1 MTGPQLSKRDP
12 IWQSIAGAL
21 RAEIVGGLYRPG
33 EKLPTEA
40 ALAARFGVNRHTVR
54 HALADLGASGLTV
67 SRRGAGVF
75 VAQAAPADYA
85 LGRRTRFH
93 QNISASGR
101 TPSRQ
106 VLSIVTRHA
115 GPAEAEALGVER
127 VHVLEGVSLGDGLP
141 LAVFR
146 SAFPAERFPDLPR
159 ALERL
164 ASITAA
170 LAEQGVA
177 DYTRASTRIT
187 AKIARGP
194 RALLLQ
200 VPEGAALLRSE
211 GINVDAAGQPVE
223 FGITWFAGE
232 RVALTVTPEDH
243 A

>member
-1 MTGPQLSKRDP
+1 MSKRDP
-12 IWQSIAGAL
+12 IWQSIATAL
-21 RAEIVGGLYRPG
+21 RAEIAQGQYRPG

-54 HALADLGASGLTV
+54 HALADLAAAGLV
-67 SRRGAGVF
+67 LSRRGAGVF
-75 VAQAAPADYA
+75 VAQAPPADYA

-93 QNISASGR
+93 QNVSASGR
-101 TPSRQ
+101 IPSRQ
-106 VLSIVTRHA
+106 VLSLETRHA
-115 GPAEAEALGVER
+115 NPTEAEALGCTR
-127 VHVLEGVSLGDGLP
+127 VHVIEGVSLGDGLP

-146 SAFPAERFPDLPR
+146 SAFPAERFPNLPQ

-170 LAEQGVA
+170 LAEQGVT

-187 AKIARGP
+187 ARLARGP

-211 GINVDAAGQPVE
+211 GINIDPEGRPVE
-223 FGITWFAGE
+223 YGLTWFAGD
-232 RVALTVTPEDH
+232 RVALTVTPEG
-243 A
+243 